1 MTPRP
6 PIRAAVGAARGHWE
20 LFQAM
25 CDLISHEA
33 AGRVLLPAS
42 ECEMSGHA
50 LAADDALR
58 RLLGGERG
66 THDHQADAPAD
77 PAREQGPHPR

>member
-25 CDLISHEA
+25 CDLIGPEA
-33 AGRVLLPAS
+33 ARRVFLPAS
-42 ECEMSGHA
+42 ECEMSGNA

-66 THDHQADAPAD
+66 THARQTDAAPD